1 MVRRKVDTFLIL
13 SDLIVCIHKW
23 PPKLSMVPE
32 SYVLKTG
39 YPFSDVIFVSEHWFV
54 YPKGPTAKLK
64 VPENNVFG

>member
-1 MVRRKVDTFLIL
+1 M
-13 SDLIVCIHKW
+13 
-23 PPKLSMVPE
+23 SMVPE